1 MPLLY
6 RLVPESSSLKK
17 GWVAMKLLGGDLDYN
32 VWKMFN
38 KLGCDTIY
46 EVGGHIRLKSDQNPS
61 CQDRTVC
68 SGRSHGIRGLGTEV
82 TRRSAPTIMP

>member
-46 EVGGHIRLKSDQNPS
+46 EVGGHIRLKSDQTLLV
-61 CQDRTVC
+61 RTEQSALAVATG
-68 SGRSHGIRGLGTEV
+68 SEV
-82 TRRSAPTIMP
+82 WAPRW

>member
-46 EVGGHIRLKSDQNPS
+46 EVGRHFVK
-61 CQDRTVC
+61 
-68 SGRSHGIRGLGTEV
+68 
-82 TRRSAPTIMP
+82 